1 MSSSTSSHLT
11 TALAAIG
18 GASLL
23 FVGAS
28 IGKLA
33 LALKKESDFA
43 SVFLPSP
50 PRNAFSGRVFWITG
64 ASSGIVRSFVELW
77 ANFIFFPHDN

>member
-1 MSSSTSSHLT
+1 MRYESGHFF

-28 IGKLA
+28 MGKLA
-33 LALKKESDFA
+33 LALRNKTDFETI
-43 SVFLPSP
+43 FLRSPS
-50 PRNAFSGRVFWITG
+50 RDAFVGRVFWITG
-64 ASSGIVRSFVELW
+64 ASSGIVSS
-77 ANFIFFPHDN
+77 

>member
-1 MSSSTSSHLT
+1 MRYESGHFF

-28 IGKLA
+28 MGKLA
-33 LALKKESDFA
+33 LALRNNVLRLEMRLSDVYFGLL
-43 SVFLPSP
+43 VHLP
-50 PRNAFSGRVFWITG
+50 A
-64 ASSGIVRSFVELW
+64 L
-77 ANFIFFPHDN
+77 